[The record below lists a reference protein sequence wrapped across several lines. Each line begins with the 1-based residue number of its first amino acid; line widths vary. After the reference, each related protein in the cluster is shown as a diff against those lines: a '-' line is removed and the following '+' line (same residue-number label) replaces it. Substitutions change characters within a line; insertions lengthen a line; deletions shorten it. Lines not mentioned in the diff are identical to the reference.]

1 MRQIP
6 YTTVVA
12 VVAAFIA
19 AAIAVRLIH
28 ALVQRLLDRIT
39 LVGPANRAVLQERAR
54 HLKRAVTL
62 LAYTLAAV
70 TSLSLALAR
79 LGLGSPGWDLEQV
92 GRWLLVHGFN
102 VVVIITGAYVTVR
115 AANFVVEHLQ
125 LRLARLHAP
134 DDPEYQ
140 RRAATLGSLVANVFS
155 AFVVFSAVVMLLH
168 ELTINVM
175 PILTGAG
182 IAGLAVGFGGQN
194 LVRDVIAGFFLIL
207 EDQVRVGDTARING
221 VTGTVEQVKLRT
233 IVLRDGDGAVQVFP
247 NGSVTT
253 LANLSKDFAYAT
265 VDLRVAYSE
274 NIYRV
279 FGTILE
285 IGTVLERDQAFGHLL
300 LAPVEVTGVE
310 SLADG
315 LATVRVRCR
324 TAPFNQGRVANE
336 LRARLMT
343 AFARR
348 GIRPYA
354 SD

>member
-1 MRQIP
+1 MQQIP
-6 YTTVVA
+6 YTTVAA
-12 VVAAFIA
+12 VVVAFIV

-39 LVGPANRAVLQERAR
+39 LVSPASRAVLHERAR

-70 TSLSLALAR
+70 ASLSLALAR
-79 LGLGSPGWDLEQV
+79 FGLGSPGWDLEQV
-92 GRWLLVHGFN
+92 GRWLVVHAVN
-102 VVVIITGAYVTVR
+102 VVVIITGAYVAVR

-125 LRLARLHAP
+125 LKLARLHAP
-134 DDPEYQ
+134 NDLEYQ
-140 RRAATLGSLVANVFS
+140 RRAATLGSLIANVFS
-155 AFVVFSAVVMLLH
+155 AFVVFLTIVMLLH
-168 ELTINVM
+168 ELAINVM

-207 EDQVRVGDTARING
+207 EDQVRVGDAARING

-233 IVLRDGDGAVQVFP
+233 IVLRDDNGAVQVFP

-265 VDLRVAYSE
+265 VDMRVSYSE

-279 FGTILE
+279 FGTIYDV
-285 IGTVLERDQAFGHLL
+285 GKALERDESWGHFLV
-300 LAPVEVTGVE
+300 APIEVTGVE

-315 LATVRVRCR
+315 LATVRVRCK
-324 TAPFNQGRVANE
+324 TAPFNQGKVANE
-336 LRARLMT
+336 LRLRLMT
-343 AFARR
+343 AFKRHA
-348 GIRPYA
+348 IRPYA
-354 SD
+354 